1 MGQYKIRIGY
11 MLIMILEDQG
21 VVLED
26 GRFELKGRNFEIYFL
41 KM

>member
-1 MGQYKIRIGY
+1 MGQFKIRIGY

-26 GRFELKGRNFEIYFL
+26 GRFELKGRNFEINF
-41 KM
+41 

>member
-21 VVLED
+21 VVQED
-26 GRFELKGRNFEIYFL
+26 GRFKLKGRNFEIYFL